1 MSDMNVPPTPQYYPP
16 PHQPPQ
22 PPQPSYPQPP
32 YPDYPQQPQ
41 YPAGPPPAY
50 QQYPHNRTSV
60 YVINPPQDNINFGRY
75 SVNTRCPV
83 CQQQV
88 SNILTASSVA
98 DIFTNIHNSK
108 LIQYCYCSHNIFD
121 TG

>member
-22 PPQPSYPQPP
+22 PPQPSYPQQPH
-32 YPDYPQQPQ
+32 PDYPQQPQ

-88 SNILTASSVA
+88 SNLLQSSP
-98 DIFTNIHNSK
+98 IFK
-108 LIQYCYCSHNIFD
+108 IQN
-121 TG
+121 

>member
-1 MSDMNVPPTPQYYPP
+1 MNVPPTPQYYPP
-16 PHQPPQ
+16 PPQPPQ
-22 PPQPSYPQPP
+22 PPQPSYPQQPHP
-32 YPDYPQQPQ
+32 AYPQQPQ

-60 YVINPPQDNINFGRY
+60 YVINPPPDNINFGRY

-88 SNILTASSVA
+88 SKN
-98 DIFTNIHNSK
+98 
-108 LIQYCYCSHNIFD
+108 
-121 TG
+121 